1 VDVIA
6 SIKVDAP
13 ATAPNVTVV
22 RERNVVSDVVKSR

>member
-13 ATAPNVTVV
+13 GSAPNVTVV
-22 RERNVVSDVVKSR
+22 RERNVVSEDVRSR